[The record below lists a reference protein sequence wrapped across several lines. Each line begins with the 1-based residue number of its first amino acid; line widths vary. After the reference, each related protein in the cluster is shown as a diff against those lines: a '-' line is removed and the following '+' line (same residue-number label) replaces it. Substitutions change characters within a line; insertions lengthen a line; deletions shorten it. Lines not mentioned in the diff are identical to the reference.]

1 MEFKFEGNSL
11 KSGVYKIINKLN
23 GRTYYGSAKEF
34 KRRSKQHAKSLEAGK
49 HYNKFLQAD
58 FNTCGTDV
66 FVFEVVEV
74 IEGDKGARLL
84 VEQRYLDAYQGSNDI
99 CYNLRK
105 DATTGDGC
113 WSKDPEETRRKMSE
127 AAKERWQNEEHRKAV
142 SQKNSQASKA
152 QWSVPETR
160 EKMIKKMR
168 EIGAGKVG
176 ISRSPLSEE
185 TKKKIAAAHIGLSAP
200 YKGRKLSEEHAEKTR
215 QNLLKYNKSEK
226 RLNALCKAARENRGK
241 PIIAWNV
248 SDPEKKYE
256 YMAIRQAAKELSINL
271 SSIRKIL
278 KGHMEKTKIGWVFVY
293 KTA

>member
-23 GRTYYGSAKEF
+23 GRTYYGSAKRF
-34 KRRSKQHAKSLEAGK
+34 KERWKQHAKSLEAGK

-58 FNTCGTDV
+58 FNKCGTDA
-66 FVFEVVEV
+66 FVFEVVEIV
-74 IEGDKGARLL
+74 EGDKDARLL
-84 VEQRYLDAYQGSNDI
+84 AEQKYLDTYQGSNDI

-105 DATTGDGC
+105 DATTGDGF
-113 WSKDPEETRRKMSE
+113 WSKEPEKTRRKMSE
-127 AAKERWQNEEHRKAV
+127 AAKKRWQNEEYRKAV
-142 SQKNSQASKA
+142 SQKNSEASKA
-152 QWSVPETR
+152 QWAEPETR
-160 EKMIKKMR
+160 EKMTKILR
-168 EIGAGKVG
+168 EIGLKRVG
-176 ISRSPLSEE
+176 EVRNPLSEE

-271 SSIRKIL
+271 TSIRKIL
-278 KGHMEKTKIGWVFVY
+278 KGDLEKTKAGWIFVY